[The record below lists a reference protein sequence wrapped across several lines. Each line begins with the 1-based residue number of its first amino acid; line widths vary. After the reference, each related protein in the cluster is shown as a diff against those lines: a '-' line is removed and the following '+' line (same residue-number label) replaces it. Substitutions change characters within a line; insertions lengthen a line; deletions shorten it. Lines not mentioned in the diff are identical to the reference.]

1 MNAIFQSFFKR
12 FFMQKLFTCKSHN
25 LVSIICSLL
34 VGIDCDRQIESC
46 IFLNEKHILLAS
58 SPQNAEN
65 RILGLW
71 NFKIFLGRTCPDP
84 LSPLEKGTNGPML
97 IQTVFEI
104 QTRDICTLPPW
115 RPHYRK
121 VLLMIS
127 STELKVRTTFPD
139 SINVGTWKWKKKT
152 TRQHTLRSQYDFVD
166 AKDTETGKKSP
177 GCPEMLN
184 SMLPLLLDES
194 MTGSCH
200 SRIECLWS

>member
-1 MNAIFQSFFKR
+1 MKSTFFWPQVPRTLKIA
-12 FFMQKLFTCKSHN
+12 FEGFEISKFSWEQHAQT
-25 LVSIICSLL
+25 
-34 VGIDCDRQIESC
+34 
-46 IFLNEKHILLAS
+46 S
-58 SPQNAEN
+58 SPRPPQKK
-65 RILGLW
+65 R
-71 NFKIFLGRTCPDP
+71 
-84 LSPLEKGTNGPML
+84 TNGPLL
-97 IQTVFEI
+97 IHSRRLLYSNLLATSIFIETPEDGLNTNMNMAYSSKCKTTVFEI
-104 QTRDICTLPPW
+104 QTKDICTLPPW

-127 STELKVRTTFPD
+127 STELKIRTTFPD

>member
-1 MNAIFQSFFKR
+1 MPRPPLPPRKR
-12 FFMQKLFTCKSHN
+12 GLTAPCWYSW
-25 LVSIICSLL
+25 LL
-34 VGIDCDRQIESC
+34 YS
-46 IFLNEKHILLAS
+46 NLLATSIFIETPEDGLNTNMDMAYS
-58 SPQNAEN
+58 SKC
-65 RILGLW
+65 
-71 NFKIFLGRTCPDP
+71 KI
-84 LSPLEKGTNGPML
+84 
-97 IQTVFEI
+97 TVFEI
-104 QTRDICTLPPW
+104 QTKDICTLPPW
-115 RPHYRK
+115 RPYFRK
-121 VLLMIS
+121 VLLTIS
-127 STELKVRTTFPD
+127 STELKVRTTFPV

>member
-1 MNAIFQSFFKR
+1 MPRPPPPPLPPPEKEDYWSLVDTQSVTLFKPAGY
-12 FFMQKLFTCKSHN
+12 FNFYWNPEDGLNTNVDMAYSSKCKTT
-25 LVSIICSLL
+25 I
-34 VGIDCDRQIESC
+34 
-46 IFLNEKHILLAS
+46 
-58 SPQNAEN
+58 
-65 RILGLW
+65 
-71 NFKIFLGRTCPDP
+71 
-84 LSPLEKGTNGPML
+84 
-97 IQTVFEI
+97 FEI

-115 RPHYRK
+115 RPYFRK
-121 VLLMIS
+121 VLLTIS
-127 STELKVRTTFPD
+127 STDLNVRTTSPV